1 MKNILVVDDDRD
13 IGEIIQEYLS
23 ENPNY
28 EVLFDDC
35 AQKAI
40 ERLKGQ
46 SFDLV
51 ITDMLMPD
59 MNGIELTEYIF
70 QNYPNTKVLACSGG
84 GTSGKLVAGMAL
96 DQALQEGADNA
107 IMKPFTEEEL
117 IAKVSNLID

>member
-23 ENPNY
+23 ENPDY
-28 EVLFDDC
+28 EVAFDDC

-46 SFDLV
+46 AFDLV

-117 IAKVSNLID
+117 IAKVSNLIG